1 MAMLLRADQL
11 ASRCDPAALGCRLST
26 DLPDL
31 DAVIGQDRARLAVE
45 LGIDMTHPG
54 YHLFVMGP
62 PGSGKRAL
70 ARLAIDARRARTPSP
85 LSDWVYVNNFALPH
99 RPLALALPA
108 GRGTE
113 LRADL
118 RKLVD
123 DLQTTIPAVFESEE
137 YAVQSGRIGTD
148 ISQRG
153 SSALKAVVDD
163 ANSKGIAMIHTPSG
177 FTFAPQKDGEVLPP
191 DEYEKLPE
199 EEKARIGQI
208 IEALQE
214 QLLKVLRDT
223 LKLRQEH
230 SERIRALNRRMTLIA
245 VEHAVD
251 ELKARYADLPRILEY
266 LDAVQSDIL
275 DNVDD
280 FRRSEEN
287 SESEPARANEFHRYA
302 VNVLIDAGPETPVV
316 FADLPSYQNL
326 VGRID
331 HLARFGTLIT
341 DFTLIHSGML
351 HRANGG
357 YLLVDALKVLT
368 QPFAWAALKSALQ
381 RGEVRIESMA
391 EMYSIVSTVRLE
403 PEPIPL
409 RVKVLLFGD
418 RELYEWLLRLDPEF
432 GELFRIAA
440 DLSDDFPR
448 DASMEARLASVLGTQ
463 ARRLRLLP
471 LQAGALARLVDHGAR
486 LAGDARKLT
495 ASLQSLIDLAVE
507 ADHAARG
514 SAAGSIDATH
524 VASAIAT
531 QRQRAARVHERVQEA
546 MLRGTLLIDTTGSRI
561 GQVNALAVYEAGGVT
576 FGEPTRVTATA
587 RLGEGQVIDIQRET
601 ELGGALH
608 SKGVLILANFL
619 AARYSEF
626 SPHSIVASLV
636 FEQTYSRVEGDSAS
650 LAEVVAL
657 MSSLAEAPVN
667 QALAVTG
674 SINQLG
680 RVQAVGSVN
689 EKIEGFFDLCA
700 ARGLDGSHGV
710 VIPAANAQHLM
721 LRADV
726 VEAVAA
732 GRFAVHAVETVDEVV
747 EALTGIRAGTSEPP
761 WDEDSL
767 NGRIARRLHEYA
779 ALRRGEH
786 RFGGKSRASAA
797 RRPLDH
803 GR

>member
-11 ASRCDPAALGCRLST
+11 ASRCDPAGLGCRLST

-85 LSDWVYVNNFALPH
+85 RSDWVYVNNFALPH
-99 RPLALALPA
+99 RPLALELPA

-199 EEKARIGQI
+199 EEKARIGQL

-251 ELKARYADLPRILEY
+251 ELKARYAGLPRVLEY

-302 VNVLIDAGPETPVV
+302 INLLIDAGPETPVV

-341 DFTLIHSGML
+341 DFTLIHAGML

-448 DASMEARLASVLGTQ
+448 DASMEARLARVLGTQ

-524 VASAIAT
+524 VASAIAA

-576 FGEPTRVTATA
+576 FGEPTRVTATT
-587 RLGEGQVIDIQRET
+587 RLGEGHVIDIQRET

-636 FEQTYSRVEGDSAS
+636 FEQTYSGVEGDSAS

-747 EALTGIRAGTSEPP
+747 EAMTGIRAGTSEPP
-761 WDEDSL
+761 WDDDSL

-779 ALRRGEH
+779 ALRRGEQ
-786 RFGGKSRASAA
+786 RFGGKSRASAS